1 MILQSGGRFCCCY
14 CSWPLVYNAV
24 IKDRQDSD
32 VIDRGEQA
40 GSDVIGRADQAG
52 TDAVDKGDQA
62 GSDVTD
68 GGDYSKAQLFKF
80 FSVPS
85 PEIKM

>member
-1 MILQSGGRFCCCY
+1 M
-14 CSWPLVYNAV
+14 YNAV

-68 GGDYSKAQLFKF
+68 GRDCSKAQLLKF